1 MNRLAASLALAAAIA
16 LAGCAALERIAA
28 PPTDAGDPELQLLV
42 MIEAATPHYQPGV
55 AGASGYAVHGARVR
69 AESIAAAIAR
79 DHGVKL
85 VRGWP
90 MPALA
95 LHCFVME
102 VAPGA
107 STASVAERIAADLR
121 VESAQPVQLFR
132 TLSRTA
138 VDAGHRSSERR
149 LELAQLHRT
158 ATGRDVRIAQAD
170 TGADLGHPGL
180 AGRLATA
187 RNFVD
192 GSAYAAEVHGTAV
205 AGIIVARPINGV
217 GTAGVAPDAT
227 LLPLRACW
235 EDPANADAALC
246 TSFTLAKAIQFAL
259 ERQVRVLNLSLSGPR
274 DRLLERL
281 IDRAAERGVA
291 VIGAVDSAAPD
302 RGFPA
307 SHPRVIAV
315 ALGDDPRLPEHAILA
330 PGREILTTV
339 PAGGWGWFSGAS
351 FAAAH
356 VAGIAALMIETRP
369 SLSGEEIR
377 AVLQSHGQRPSPA
390 GGAPRLDACAALA
403 EAAKTRSCAP

>member
-1 MNRLAASLALAAAIA
+1 MIRLRAYLLLAAAIA
-16 LAGCAALERIAA
+16 LPGCAALEQMSVPGMGAS
-28 PPTDAGDPELQLLV
+28 DPERQLLV
-42 MIEAATPHYQPGV
+42 MIETATPRYQPGPV
-55 AGASGYAVHGARVR
+55 GASGYAAHGARVR

-79 DHGVKL
+79 DPDVKL
-85 VRGWP
+85 VDGWP

-107 STASVAERIAADLR
+107 STAGIAARVAADPR

-132 TLSRTA
+132 TLGRIDA
-138 VDAGHRSSERR
+138 DAGRRSSERQ

-170 TGADLGHPGL
+170 TGADLHHPGL
-180 AGRLATA
+180 AGRLVAA

-205 AGIIVARPINGV
+205 AGIIVARSGDGV
-217 GTAGVAPDAT
+217 GAAGVAPDAT

-235 EDPANADAALC
+235 QDPANADSALC

-291 VIGAVDSAAPD
+291 VIGAVDPAAPD
-302 RGFPA
+302 RSFPA
-307 SHPRVIAV
+307 LHPRVIAV
-315 ALGDDPRLPEHAILA
+315 AVGDDPRLPEHAILA
-330 PGREILTTV
+330 PGRDILTTV

-356 VAGIAALMIETRP
+356 VAGIAALLIEKRS
-369 SLSGEEIR
+369 SLSGDEIR
-377 AVLQSHGQRPSPA
+377 AVLQRGPRASPA
-390 GGAPRLDACAALA
+390 GAARLDACAALA
-403 EAAKTRSCAP
+403 AAAKTRNCAP

>member
-1 MNRLAASLALAAAIA
+1 MTRWLANLTFAAAIG
-16 LAGCAALERIAA
+16 LAGCAALERAA
-28 PPTDAGDPELQLLV
+28 PPATDASDPELQLLV
-42 MIEAATPHYQPGV
+42 MIEAGTPHYQPGV
-55 AGASGYAVHGARVR
+55 AGGSGYAAHGARVR
-69 AESIAAAIAR
+69 AESVAAAIAR

-85 VRGWP
+85 VHGWA

-102 VAPGA
+102 VEPGA
-107 STASVAERIAADLR
+107 STAAVAERIAADRR

-132 TLSRTA
+132 TLGHSDA
-138 VDAGHRSSERR
+138 AAGHRSSERQA
-149 LELAQLHRT
+149 ELAQLHRT
-158 ATGRDVRIAQAD
+158 ATGRDVRVAQAD
-170 TGADLGHPGL
+170 TGADLRHPGL

-205 AGIIVARPINGV
+205 AGIIVGRPGNGA

-235 EDPANADAALC
+235 QDPANADAALC

-259 ERQVRVLNLSLSGPR
+259 ERQVRVVNLSLSGPR

-291 VIGAVDSAAPD
+291 VIGAVDPAAPD
-302 RGFPA
+302 RSFPA

-315 ALGDDPRLPEHAILA
+315 AIGDDPRLPVHAILA

-356 VAGIAALMIETRP
+356 VAGIAALLIETRP

-377 AVLQSHGQRPSPA
+377 AVLQSHGQRPSTV

-403 EAAKTRSCAP
+403 ETASTRGCGP

>member
-1 MNRLAASLALAAAIA
+1 MNRLLANLLLAAAIA
-16 LAGCAALERIAA
+16 LPGCAALEQTSA
-28 PPTDAGDPELQLLV
+28 PTIGASDPERQLLV
-42 MIEAATPHYQPGV
+42 MIETATPRYQPGA
-55 AGASGYAVHGARVR
+55 AGASGYAAHGVRVR

-79 DHGVKL
+79 DHGMKL
-85 VRGWP
+85 VHGWP

-107 STASVAERIAADLR
+107 STAGVVARVAADLR

-132 TLSRTA
+132 ALGRIDPEA
-138 VDAGHRSSERR
+138 ERRSSERQ

-170 TGADLGHPGL
+170 TGADLSHPGL
-180 AGRLATA
+180 AGRLAAA

-192 GSAYAAEVHGTAV
+192 DSAYVAEVHGTAV
-205 AGIIVARPINGV
+205 AGIIVARPGNGV
-217 GTAGVAPDAT
+217 GAAGVAPDAT

-235 EDPANADAALC
+235 QDPANADAALC

-291 VIGAVDSAAPD
+291 VIGAVDPAAPD
-302 RGFPA
+302 RSFPA

-315 ALGDDPRLPEHAILA
+315 AVGDDPRLPEHAILA

-339 PAGGWGWFSGAS
+339 PAGAWGWFSGAS

-356 VAGIAALMIETRP
+356 VSGIAALLIETRP
-369 SLSGEEIR
+369 SLSGDEIR
-377 AVLQSHGQRPSPA
+377 AVLQRGQRASPA